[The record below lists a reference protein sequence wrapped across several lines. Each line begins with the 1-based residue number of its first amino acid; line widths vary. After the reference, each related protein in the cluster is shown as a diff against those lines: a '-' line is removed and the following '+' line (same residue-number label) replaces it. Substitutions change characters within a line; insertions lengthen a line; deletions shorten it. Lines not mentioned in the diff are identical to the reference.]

1 MSILVE
7 IKKQYKDYTL
17 RIAFEGNGEPLG
29 VLGASGCGKSMTL
42 KCIAGIITP
51 DEGRIVLNDRIL
63 FDSKRG
69 INLLPQKRNIGLLF
83 QNYALFPNMTVREN
97 IGIGIRNQSGKMKTI
112 DNLLSAFRLAALQ
125 NRYPGQLSGG
135 EQQRVALARML
146 AYEPEL
152 LLLDEPF
159 SALDSYLKEELQQEL
174 KEILDSYGKDIIMV
188 SHSKDELY
196 RFCNTIAVIDQ
207 GRLLEYGNK
216 SEIFGKPKYSMT
228 ARLFGCSN
236 ISRAVKVSEYEVEAI
251 DWKLFFQTE
260 TKVAEDIRFVGIRS
274 EHIIP
279 YQKGCDKPIPVS
291 LSQLIE
297 GPQEMELLFRNRTNQ
312 ADNNVLHWKIQR
324 SEWLRSGGKLPDY
337 LCFPREHLL
346 LLK

>member
-1 MSILVE
+1 MSLSVK

-17 RIAFEGNGEPLG
+17 SIHLEGNGEPLG
-29 VLGASGCGKSMTL
+29 LLGASGCGKSMTL
-42 KCIAGIITP
+42 RCIAGVITP
-51 DEGRIVLNDRIL
+51 DEGRIILNGRIL
-63 FDSKRG
+63 FDSSRR
-69 INLLPQKRNIGLLF
+69 INLLPQIRNIGLLF

-97 IGIGIRNQSGKMKTI
+97 IGIGIRRHSDKGKTI
-112 DNLLSAFRLAALQ
+112 DRLLGVFHLTALQ

-159 SALDSYLKEELQQEL
+159 SALDTYLKEELHSEL

-196 RFCNTIAVIDQ
+196 YFCNTIAVLDR
-207 GRLLEYGNK
+207 GRLLEYGNRT
-216 SEIFGKPKYSMT
+216 EIFNRPEYCMT
-228 ARLFGCSN
+228 ARLSGCSN
-236 ISRAVKVSEYEVEAI
+236 ISRAVRISEYEVEAV
-251 DWKLFFQTE
+251 DWRLYLQTD
-260 TKVAEDIRFVGIRS
+260 TKVGEDIRYVGIRA
-274 EHIIP
+274 ENILPGRKNPGNIIP
-279 YQKGCDKPIPVS
+279 VV

-297 GPQEMELLFRNRTNQ
+297 GPQELELLFKNRSCPT
-312 ADNNVLHWKIQR
+312 DSSLLHWRITR
-324 SEWLRSGGKLPDY
+324 SFWQQSGGKPPDY
-337 LCFPREHLL
+337 LSIPRKHIL